1 MSKGIKY
8 KTEEFTTVL
17 TLEGEKLYVLIA
29 GIGDN
34 FTVAEASIEYLW
46 DMVVEHL
53 ANLPLENHQYGLVR
67 RQKEARAAIK
77 SRHSIPD

>member
-8 KTEEFTTVL
+8 KTEKFTTVL
-17 TLEGEKLYVLIA
+17 KMEGEKLHVLFADID
-29 GIGDN
+29 DN
-34 FTVAEASIEYLW
+34 STVAEVSIEYLW